1 MSETESEAQDE
12 FFEVA
17 ARLKEIR
24 FRLLG
29 VVSLLPE
36 SAPARQVAECVVADA
51 ILPAIRD
58 LTTAAEQLA
67 ESA

>member
-1 MSETESEAQDE
+1 VTEFEREAQDE
-12 FFEVA
+12 LYEA
-17 ARLKEIR
+17 AAWLKGLR

-29 VVSLLPE
+29 VVSTLPE
-36 SAPARQVAECVVADA
+36 SASARQVAECVVADA

-58 LTTAAEQLA
+58 LTAAAEQLA